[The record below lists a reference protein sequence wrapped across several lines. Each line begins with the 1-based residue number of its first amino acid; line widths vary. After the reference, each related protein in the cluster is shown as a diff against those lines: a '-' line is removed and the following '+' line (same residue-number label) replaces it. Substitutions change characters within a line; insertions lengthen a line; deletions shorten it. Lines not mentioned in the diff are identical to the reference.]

1 MSYKKYDWHKNVLLI
16 KNLHFSSN
24 QADILPKLP
33 IHELVVLLKY
43 QLDWKKIVDF
53 LLSAYF

>member
-1 MSYKKYDWHKNVLLI
+1 MGRQGERGGLKILKNEETSLM
-16 KNLHFSSN
+16 
-24 QADILPKLP
+24 DDPLPKLP
-33 IHELVVLLKY
+33 IHELVILLKY

>member
-1 MSYKKYDWHKNVLLI
+1 MI
-16 KNLHFSSN
+16 KNMQLSSN

-33 IHELVVLLKY
+33 IQELIILVKY

-53 LLSAYF
+53 LNDSMFFIQSYFLLLIL